1 MDGTLFQG
9 ATPME
14 IGRAVGTASPVTENA
29 YRVTEIY
36 ESVVVSMDTTALETA
51 GVPSDTS
58 FARER

>member
-1 MDGTLFQG
+1 
-9 ATPME
+9 ME

-36 ESVVVSMDTTALETA
+36 VSVVVSMDKTVLEAA
-51 GVPSDTS
+51 GVPSDTC